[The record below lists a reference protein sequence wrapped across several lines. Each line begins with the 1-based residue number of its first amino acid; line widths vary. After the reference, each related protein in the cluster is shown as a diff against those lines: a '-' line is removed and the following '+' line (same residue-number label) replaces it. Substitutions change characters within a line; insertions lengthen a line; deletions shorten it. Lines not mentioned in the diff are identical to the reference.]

1 MKAGDVTSDDVQR
14 ARDSCSI
21 SRVYAL
27 GLRRTVFS
35 VYKENRM
42 TEHPVS
48 FRLDSET
55 VARLDALAEALTAR
69 AAGATV
75 NRSSVLRLAVE
86 RGVRAL
92 EAELGRSK
100 KRKR

>member
-1 MKAGDVTSDDVQR
+1 
-14 ARDSCSI
+14 
-21 SRVYAL
+21 
-27 GLRRTVFS
+27 
-35 VYKENRM
+35 M

-48 FRLDSET
+48 FRLDSAT
-55 VARLDALAEALTAR
+55 VARLDTLAEALTVR

-86 RGVRAL
+86 RGVTAL
-92 EAELGRSK
+92 EAELSLAK